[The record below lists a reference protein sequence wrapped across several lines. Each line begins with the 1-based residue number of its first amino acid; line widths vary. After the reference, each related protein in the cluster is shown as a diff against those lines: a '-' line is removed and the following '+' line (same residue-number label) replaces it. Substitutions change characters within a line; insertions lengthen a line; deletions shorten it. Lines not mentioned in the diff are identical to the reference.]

1 MVGQLMGI
9 SHIDSHPRLWM
20 TVGGVVSK
28 KSNRIT
34 WRSEWTPCLE
44 KFSEK
49 SFWSFSSWN
58 WTWRGVGSKE
68 DSPRMKRVLRRS
80 GFVLGCHVQI
90 MRVRE
95 RERERNKQKSTITK
109 STPKKEKKMY
119 VCMKCAWACYV
130 QRKYIMG
137 STQSNPNNTQVSTIM
152 HETLW
157 KCKCIAMHEHITSY
171 K

>member
-1 MVGQLMGI
+1 MNTTFREVLQEVLLGLLI
-9 SHIDSHPRLWM
+9 TKPNVKWI
-20 TVGGVVSK
+20 
-28 KSNRIT
+28 RI
-34 WRSEWTPCLE
+34 RRRC
-44 KFSEK
+44 
-49 SFWSFSSWN
+49 
-58 WTWRGVGSKE
+58 
-68 DSPRMKRVLRRS
+68 PRMKRVLRRS